1 MNKSLLITW
10 MALSLASLAHA
21 QGKTDA
27 PKKNTGGLMGQV
39 NDKSSGEG
47 LPGATIIFKGTS
59 IGEVTDVN
67 GSFFFTNAPMG
78 NQVIEVRF
86 IGFKTL
92 ELPVNIDAKS
102 TTTVEVNLES
112 DATSLEEIIIP
123 GQALGQAGAINQQI
137 SASSLINVV
146 SKDKIRELPDQ
157 NAAETVGRISGVYVQ
172 RDAGEGQKIVV
183 RGIAPRY
190 SNVLVN
196 GIRLPSTDPTDR
208 SVDLSMVAPDMLSGI
223 EVYKSMRP
231 DLDADAIGGAV
242 NFQFKKASDE
252 PEFLAT
258 AQYGYNGQA
267 NEFGQY
273 KGSLSY
279 SKRFLSDRL
288 GLVATGNYQRA
299 NRSSDQLRA
308 AYTFVEQ
315 DIFGNS
321 LIEPAE
327 LTLNQITE
335 IRKRF
340 GGSLTADYKFNP
352 NNSILFNTFYGQRN
366 SDDVRRR
373 RRYRWDE
380 QRQEF
385 DIRDRIVDVSILSS
399 SLSGDHRLKNSW
411 QLTWQGAFSRS
422 LQNTPNAYETRFR
435 ELGAFSQ
442 GANLID
448 QSVDLLPSLAVNN
461 VSQTFMNFVSI
472 DSDRIVED
480 AANVQIDLKIPL
492 NLGDKISAFIKTGV
506 KYRDNVRTRERNTQ
520 IGNYFSAASGEIKEF
535 LDDYPSLYQRVSS
548 NGGIAISNFLTG
560 PSATNFLNGDY
571 FMGPGVGETNGPGL
585 SHSTTSA
592 LLKNMSSLNYLSK
605 DFLNDVDDYKATE
618 QIFAGYALTEMEFA
632 GKLLV
637 LAGLRYERTNTSY
650 RGKFMTSGVD
660 PDDGGAFAAV
670 TIDSVGERS
679 YDEFLPM
686 VNARY
691 KVNSWF
697 DIRAA
702 VTRTMGRPNFSSLI
716 PLRRINDNDQ
726 FIDQA
731 NPLLR
736 QTRAWNYDLFFSFYN
751 RSTFFSIGG
760 FHKRLTDIDYI
771 RTYTLVFPPDD
782 PYAGY
787 EIRTPDNSNN
797 VTTVTGLEVDIQS
810 NLRFLPSPFNGI
822 IVGLNGTLLDSK
834 TFFPF
839 VPDPIRSNVRPFTP
853 TVDLN
858 GFREGRAPLQAN
870 LILNFSLGYERKGF
884 TGRVSVVHQ
893 GDTFRELGTRASLD
907 SFQDANTRFDLAV
920 KQKISKNLKV
930 FFNCNNFTNAAE
942 LSFFGGRQ
950 RPTAEDY
957 FGFTTDLGVQFQF

>member
-1 MNKSLLITW
+1 MKILYSVFVFFVLIGQV
-10 MALSLASLAHA
+10 SA
-21 QGKTDA
+21 QKRMGIV
-27 PKKNTGGLMGQV
+27 MGQV
-39 NDKSSGEG
+39 KDKQTGEG
-47 LPGATIIFKGTS
+47 LPSATVQIKGTS
-59 IGEVTDVN
+59 IGEVTDGS
-67 GSFFFTNAPMG
+67 GSFSFINVQEG
-78 NQVIEVRF
+78 KVIFQISFVSYKLQEVELNVEAQTVNRLNVD
-86 IGFKTL
+86 L
-92 ELPVNIDAKS
+92 EP
-102 TTTVEVNLES
+102 
-112 DATSLEEIIIP
+112 DATSLSEIVVTA
-123 GQALGQAGAINQQI
+123 QALGQAGAINQQI
-137 SASSLINVV
+137 SASTLINVV

-157 NAAETVGRISGVYVQ
+157 NAAETVGRIPGVYVQ
-172 RDAGEGQKIVV
+172 RDAGEGQKVVV

-223 EVYKSMRP
+223 EIYKSMRP

-252 PEFLAT
+252 PEFLAS

-267 NEFGQY
+267 RELGQY
-273 KGSLSY
+273 KGTLSY
-279 SKRFLSDRL
+279 SRRFLKDRL
-288 GLVATGNYQRA
+288 GLVLTGNYQRA

-340 GGSLTADYKFNP
+340 GGSITADYKFNA

-385 DIRDRIVDVSILSS
+385 DIRDRIVDVSIVSS
-399 SLSGDHRLKNSW
+399 SLSGEHRLKNAW
-411 QLTWQGAFSRS
+411 TLTWQGAFSRS
-422 LQNTPNAYETRFR
+422 LQNTPNAYDTRFR

-442 GANLID
+442 GANLIN
-448 QSVDLLPSLAVNN
+448 QSVDNLTSLAVNN

-480 AANVQIDLKIPL
+480 AANFQVDLKIPL
-492 NLGDKISAFIKTGV
+492 TLGDKISAFIKTGA
-506 KYRDNVRTRERNTQ
+506 KYRDNVRTRERDTQ
-520 IGNYFSAASGEIKEF
+520 IGNYFSATSGEIREF
-535 LDDYPSLYQRVSS
+535 LNDFPTLYQRVSS
-548 NGGIAISNFLTG
+548 NGGIALSNFLTG
-560 PSATNFLNGDY
+560 PTATNFLDGRY
-571 FMGPGVGETNGPGL
+571 YMGPGAGETNGPGF
-585 SHSTTSA
+585 SRTATSS
-592 LLKNMSSLNYLSK
+592 LVKNMSSLGYLSK

-637 LAGLRYERTNTSY
+637 LAGMRFERTNTSY

-751 RSTFFSIGG
+751 RSTLFTIGG
-760 FHKRLTDIDYI
+760 FHKRLADIDYI
-771 RTYTLVFPPDD
+771 RTYTLIFPPDD

-787 EIRTPDNSNN
+787 EIRTPDNSSN
-797 VTTVTGLEVDIQS
+797 VTTVSGIEIDIQS

-839 VPDPIRSNVRPFTP
+839 VPDPLRSNVRPFTP

-870 LILNFSLGYERKGF
+870 MILNFSLGYERKGF
-884 TGRVSVVHQ
+884 TGRISIVHQ
-893 GDTFRELGTRASLD
+893 GDTFRELGTRSSLD

-920 KQKISKNLKV
+920 KQKMSKHLKV
-930 FFNCNNFTNAAE
+930 YLNLNNFTNAAE

-957 FGFTTDLGVQFQF
+957 FGFTADLGVQFQF

>member
-1 MNKSLLITW
+1 MKKLLPLLFI
-10 MALSLASLAHA
+10 LAFIGQAAA
-21 QGKTDA
+21 QKRMGIV
-27 PKKNTGGLMGQV
+27 MGQV
-39 NDKSSGEG
+39 KDKQTGEG
-47 LPGATIIFKGTS
+47 LPSATIQIKGTS
-59 IGEVTDVN
+59 IGEVTDESGN
-67 GSFFFTNAPMG
+67 FSFMG
-78 NQVIEVRF
+78 VQEGKVIFQISFVSYVPQEIELNVEAQVINQLNVD
-86 IGFKTL
+86 L
-92 ELPVNIDAKS
+92 EP
-102 TTTVEVNLES
+102 
-112 DATSLEEIIIP
+112 DATNLTEIVVT

-137 SASSLINVV
+137 IASTLINVV

-157 NAAETVGRISGVYVQ
+157 NAAETVGRIPGVYVQ
-172 RDAGEGQKIVV
+172 RDAGEGQKVVV

-196 GIRLPSTDPTDR
+196 GIRLPSTDPSDR

-223 EVYKSMRP
+223 EIYKSMRP

-242 NFQFKKASDE
+242 NFLFKKASDE
-252 PEFLAT
+252 PELLASG
-258 AQYGYNGQA
+258 QYGYNGQA
-267 NEFGQY
+267 RELGQY
-273 KGSLSY
+273 KGTLSY
-279 SKRFLSDRL
+279 SRRFLTDRL
-288 GLVATGNYQRA
+288 GLVLTGNYQRA

-308 AYTFVEQ
+308 AYSFIEQ

-327 LTLNQITE
+327 LTLSQITE

-340 GGSLTADYKFNP
+340 GGSLTADFKFNN
-352 NNSILFNTFYGQRN
+352 NNSVLFNAFYGQRN

-380 QRQEF
+380 QRQEY
-385 DIRDRIVDVSILSS
+385 DIRDRIVDVSITSS
-399 SLSGDHRLKNSW
+399 SLSGEHRLKNNW
-411 QLTWQGAFSRS
+411 TLTWQGAFSRS
-422 LQNTPNAYETRFR
+422 LQDTPNAYDTRFR

-442 GANLID
+442 GANLIN
-448 QSVDLLPSLAVNN
+448 QSVDRLTSLAVNN

-472 DSDRIVED
+472 DSDQIVED

-492 NLGDKISAFIKTGV
+492 TLGDKISAFIKTGA
-506 KYRDNVRTRERNTQ
+506 KYRDNVRTRERNTMV
-520 IGNYFSAASGEIKEF
+520 GNYFSSTSGEIKEF
-535 LDDYPSLYQRVSS
+535 LDDYPNLYQRVPS

-560 PSATNFLNGDY
+560 PSADDFLDGRY
-571 FMGPGVGETNGPGL
+571 YMGPGAGKTNGPGL
-585 SHSTTSA
+585 SRTTTST
-592 LLKNMSSLNYLSK
+592 LLKNMSSLGYLAK
-605 DFLNDVDDYKATE
+605 DYLNDVDDYKATE

-632 GKLLV
+632 SKLLV
-637 LAGLRYERTNTSY
+637 LAGVRFERTTTSY
-650 RGKFMTSGVD
+650 RGKYMTSGVD

-697 DIRAA
+697 DVRAA

-726 FIDQA
+726 FIDQS

-760 FHKRLTDIDYI
+760 FHKRLIDIDYI
-771 RTYTLVFPPDD
+771 RTYTLIIPPDD

-787 EIRTPDNSNN
+787 EIRTPDNSPD
-797 VTTVTGLEVDIQS
+797 VTTVTGLELDIQS

-822 IVGLNGTLLDSK
+822 IVGVNGTLIDSK
-834 TFFPF
+834 TYYPF
-839 VPDPIRSNVRPFTP
+839 VPDPVRSSERPFTP

-870 LILNFSLGYERKGF
+870 MILNFSLGYERKGF
-884 TGRVSVVHQ
+884 TGRVSIVHQ

-920 KQKISKNLKV
+920 KQRISKHLKV
-930 FFNCNNFTNAAE
+930 YLNCNNFTNAAE
-942 LSFFGGRQ
+942 LSFFGDRE

-957 FGFTTDLGVQFQF
+957 FGFTADLGVQFQF